1 MQKAN
6 IKISMD
12 GRGRYM
18 DNIFTE
24 RLWRTVKYEN
34 IYTNDYESF
43 EEVEK
48 GLTKYFDFYN
58 NHRWHQSLNYK
69 TPNQMFFQ

>member
-1 MQKAN
+1 MVCNGFVDILKDRDV
-6 IKISMD
+6 KISMD

-34 IYTNDYESF
+34 VYLNSYQSI
-43 EEVEK
+43 EEARA
-48 GLTKYFDFYN
+48 GLTKYFQFFKP
-58 NHRWHQSLNYK
+58 RKIASQS
-69 TPNQMFFQ
+69 Q